1 MDFNS
6 TINFEAIAT
15 LLAAAI
21 ALVVYWL
28 HRKDEK
34 KKAAIILLS
43 EIREAEQSIKEIQ
56 NTNTVSDFTTVLSE
70 NHWKGYQYLFATSLD
85 SDEIELVSS
94 FYKSCE
100 VIEKQL
106 SLIKGYLPLS
116 MEQKARVSQEKLIE
130 LADRSANINDFNS
143 EKNRILDKSFW
154 PNQDWFEPHAPKT
167 KLINYIN
174 NVQFVVS
181 STAGVKLKKIA
192 NAPWY
197 KIFI

>member
-1 MDFNS
+1 MDFNF

-15 LLAAAI
+15 TLAATI

-43 EIREAEQSIKEIQ
+43 EIRDAEQFIKEIQ
-56 NTNTVSDFTTVLSE
+56 NTNTVSDFTSVLSE

-116 MEQKARVSQEKLIE
+116 MEQKVRISQEKLIE
-130 LADRSANINDFNS
+130 LADRTTSVDEFNT
-143 EKNRILDKSFW
+143 EKARILDKSFW
-154 PNQDWFEPHAPKT
+154 PNQDWFEPLAPKT

-174 NVQFVVS
+174 NVQFIIS
-181 STAGVKLKKIA
+181 SSAGTKLKKIA

-197 KIFI
+197 RIFI